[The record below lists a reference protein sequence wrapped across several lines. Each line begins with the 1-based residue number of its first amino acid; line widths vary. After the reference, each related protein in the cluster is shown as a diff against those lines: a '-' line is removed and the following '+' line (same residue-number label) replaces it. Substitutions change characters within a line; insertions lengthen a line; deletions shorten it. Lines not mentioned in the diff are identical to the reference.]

1 MDPTDD
7 SHAQQ
12 LLTKFISFCDK
23 QKITPNSE
31 SLSQYYKSVKKP
43 KLKIVI
49 KSKISTPLN
58 DYIVFTNHCRNNGF
72 SVLEFQGKPAVYTD
86 YLHCPNSKLVVM
98 ISQVNC
104 IIIRYKVFNIVT
116 PRNNVANI
124 VIDFDIDPMI
134 QEQLEDI
141 QDDVEPSKLSDI
153 DHWNF
158 NHINYLVDLATQQVF
173 LNNSLVGTRQFI
185 NQRYFLKSLK

>member
-7 SHAQQ
+7 SHVQQ
-12 LLTKFISFCDK
+12 ILTKFISFCDQ

-58 DYIVFTNHCRNNGF
+58 DYIVFTNHCQNNGF

-104 IIIRYKVFNIVT
+104 VIIRYKIFNIVT
-116 PRNNVANI
+116 PKNNIANVI
-124 VIDFDIDPMI
+124 IDFDIDPMI
-134 QEQLEDI
+134 EEQLNDIEDDAAPTKI
-141 QDDVEPSKLSDI
+141 LDI

-158 NHINYLVDLATQQVF
+158 NHTNYLVDLATQQVF
-173 LNNSLVGTRQFI
+173 LHNSLVGTRESR
-185 NQRYFLKSLK
+185 NQRFFLKHLK

>member
-1 MDPTDD
+1 MDPTVD

-43 KLKIVI
+43 KLKLVI
-49 KSKISTPLN
+49 KSKISTPIN

-72 SVLEFQGKPAVYTD
+72 SVLDFQGKPAVYTD

-104 IIIRYKVFNIVT
+104 IIIRYKIYNIVT
-116 PRNNVANI
+116 PKKDIADI

-134 QEQLEDI
+134 QENLDDI
-141 QDDVEPSKLSDI
+141 DDDSEPTKLSDI
-153 DHWNF
+153 DHWYF
-158 NHINYLVDLATQQVF
+158 NKNNYLVDLATQQVF
-173 LNNSLVGTRQFI
+173 LNNSLVGTREFI
-185 NQRYFLKSLK
+185 NQRYFLKALK